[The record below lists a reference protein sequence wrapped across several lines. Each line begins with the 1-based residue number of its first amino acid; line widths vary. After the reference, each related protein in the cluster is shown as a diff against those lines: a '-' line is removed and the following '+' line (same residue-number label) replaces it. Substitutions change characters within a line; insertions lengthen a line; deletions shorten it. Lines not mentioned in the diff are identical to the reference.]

1 MREKEKEREKKAL
14 VCLLA
19 CTSNFIQGCKYD
31 ITLQEIIKT
40 LNNLTDGKGKNS
52 CMELTVADAFAG
64 PKNTDG
70 KEICRAAKV
79 LQQLYKRHDRSLI
92 KECLSGLDRN
102 LKGMA
107 NGTGH
112 SGLWM
117 ETPNNRPLSLPRER
131 ENMNGR
137 RHI

>member
-1 MREKEKEREKKAL
+1 MGLTYQLLPAL

-19 CTSNFIQGCKYD
+19 CTSFIQGCIYD
-31 ITLQEIIKT
+31 ITLQEIIIT
-40 LNNLTDGKGKNS
+40 LNLTDGKGKNS
-52 CMELTVADAFAG
+52 CMELTVADAFG

-79 LQQLYKRHDRSLI
+79 LQQYKRHDRSLI

-107 NGTGH
+107 NGTCCTVNEAKK
-112 SGLWM
+112 STLKDF
-117 ETPNNRPLSLPRER
+117 LER
-131 ENMNGR
+131 LKTIMKEKYSKC
-137 RHI
+137 